1 MKSLSWIWVP
11 GGMDNKFTWWN
22 GQAGRGSIMAR
33 LDGACASS
41 EWNASFPDA
50 TVQHLA
56 PNSSDHVP
64 ILVNVYPLRKRKI
77 SMFRFLN
84 FWTVE
89 GEFLQIVGRCWFPHE
104 ENLLSIIYR
113 VRMELKSWHN
123 EKFGKL
129 ENTISKLESEPDTL
143 LSGSNPIQ
151 LQEKRILL
159 EQLLLKQESHW
170 KE

>member
-1 MKSLSWIWVP
+1 
-11 GGMDNKFTWWN
+11 
-22 GQAGRGSIMAR
+22 
-33 LDGACASS
+33 
-41 EWNASFPDA
+41 
-50 TVQHLA
+50 
-56 PNSSDHVP
+56 
-64 ILVNVYPLRKRKI
+64 
-77 SMFRFLN
+77 MFRFLN

-89 GEFLQIVGRCWFPHE
+89 GEFLQIVGRCWSPHE

-113 VRMELKSWHN
+113 VQMELNSWHN

-129 ENTISKLESEPDTL
+129 ENTLCKLESEPDTL
-143 LSGSNPIQ
+143 PSGSNAIQ